1 MKRVFRQIVLS
12 AAGCFAVSLSAGN
25 LLPEDLEFTAPGR
38 ETTGAE
44 IQKSDGAFFFSD
56 TSGGRI
62 GNAGSVFK
70 LVLDRNSKAVKR
82 INAVLAKPA
91 DSIPVEFAVAFDLE
105 ERARASRFV
114 SADFRLIMNGPNVP
128 VREAMAYPL
137 NLKELNFA
145 PGRTL
150 ILNGENTPVLR
161 FAVTPSGGRHKVDS
175 LELLFGIR
183 ADTGSTPERWR
194 IGNFSLTELGPLPG
208 GKSAKNVIF
217 SEFAPS
223 AVLRTALAEQGFRE
237 ERKDSGEK
245 EKLVFLSGRFDQER
259 NVKQYLEAVKNG
271 GTVVVDFRI
280 PSNVRREMAE
290 MLPVNPWSVKRIE
303 LRRPSDAVVGF
314 PGSGLDV
321 SAPLILGMPL
331 DLHLPG
337 SPMENSMN
345 RYLWKEY
352 EKSLCN
358 TDWKILLT
366 TRAGIPVLVS
376 GKVGMADVYVFGGDF
391 SDSAFVS
398 SPGYPEFCRK
408 FAAILAARTDSLK
421 LDSDL
426 SSLKIEIPEVQE
438 KGLRLTVKN
447 AGNAPVAALL
457 SCQVSNWER
466 EILNRS
472 LIPVRLKAGE
482 MKSIPIAER
491 GAFKGDSRIRE
502 MGSSIPYRRIRAGLL
517 GADRMKVWSETRGI
531 VFTGGKLSLT
541 ISENSTFWPDRS
553 SMPQTDG
560 EYDGSFAS
568 RYVLPAGT
576 EPELTVTIGNR
587 FANIAPL
594 AHAADLKWKENPTAE
609 GLNDLS
615 LSRADARKRG
625 VYQGGWGARAGAEQE
640 VALTWK
646 MPVTIA
652 GIGIEGYGRYRR
664 EDRLNP
670 TAFSFFDDGG
680 RLLLRGN
687 AAEFRENGSTYYS
700 RWAGRFPAA
709 TLRLIR
715 MKITAQTK
723 NRANLNLGGTN
734 CVMKELEVFGW
745 PGAKQEEQVSG
756 MLEVTMHDLLKDIR
770 KKVFSGEVAVAAYSG
785 REIALKLPSKTS
797 SGPVRY
803 EIVFRPRNGAEIHSH
818 YDVLYQEPGHSSI
831 TDKKSLGPYQ
841 PGLLC
846 SPGWY
851 NFDSFGRGML
861 DWTRGWGGPHDKIWA
876 LVHGLMETGS
886 GNTYAP
892 DRMFTTNTR
901 NSHYTN
907 PWRYLPDGSYGWDLT
922 AAKILEE
929 AENRYRNL
937 KHVHVGA
944 SDRWNGI
951 PIGKSYGWDLFVR
964 FDEYLRK
971 EKGKG
976 LEGRSFRQIANEIN
990 TKYADVWQ
998 KWQLNHYADRLLK
1011 TQKMFR
1017 EHGLGFSLE
1026 THGSFPLAG
1035 NELGEKIGKT
1045 HLGVGTDLFWE
1056 LRNQDLYWSLG
1067 TRFSVVAANPDLR
1080 SGLYKQWGWIN
1091 SESNAFWFANNASV
1105 EPARRQWY
1113 STYFAGRVDSH
1124 GVFRPY
1130 HVYGYAVQGG
1140 ISTKFYRHEIANA
1153 ARTLN
1158 FTAYIRPEKAAGF
1171 GLVVSWN
1178 SHENRMSPKAGT
1190 MGCGLYASGGF
1201 ENQLESRMGHL
1212 YERMVKNGLPI
1223 GFVTSSH
1230 ALEQWNGRNPLLILD
1245 ATDWTPKEV
1254 NRLQSLRKSGTPLAA
1269 FAGDNRSPEAFQ
1281 FWTEGAERRKIAGM
1295 EVFVRPGDGK
1305 NTAPVLFCPWKAEEM
1320 PSGCLRELARLLM
1333 RETGLLLDSSSGMPV
1348 TPFISQK
1355 ALFFAFGTQADA
1367 NRVETVTVNPAA
1379 FDPALRGKR
1388 IRFIDMDTFE
1398 ILNAAE
1404 NRDGTFTFQLSAG
1417 AVSGRLVMVKEVE
1430 R

>member
-1 MKRVFRQIVLS
+1 MKPVFRQ
-12 AAGCFAVSLSAGN
+12 FAFSFLFCLTFSLPAEN
-25 LLPEDLEFTAPGR
+25 LLPEYMDFTAPGR
-38 ETTGAE
+38 EVTGAE
-44 IQKSDGAFFFSD
+44 LEKSAVGFLFSD
-56 TSGGRI
+56 TSGGKI

-70 LVLDRNSKAVKR
+70 MVLDRNSKAVKR
-82 INAVLAKPA
+82 INAVLAKSA
-91 DSIPVEFAVAFDLE
+91 NSVPVEFAVAFDLE
-105 ERARASRFV
+105 EIARASRFV
-114 SADFRLIMNGPNVP
+114 SADFRLMMNGPNAP
-128 VREAMAYPL
+128 LREVLAYPL

-150 ILNGENTPVLR
+150 VLNGGNTPVLR
-161 FAVTPSGGRHKVDS
+161 FAVLPSGGRNKVDS
-175 LELLFGIR
+175 LEFLFGIR

-194 IGNFSLTELGPLPG
+194 IGNFSLTELGPVPG
-208 GKSAKNVIF
+208 GKGGKKVIF

-223 AVLRTALAEQGFRE
+223 GVLRSALAEQGFRE
-237 ERKDSGEK
+237 SRRNSGEK
-245 EKLVFLSGRFDQER
+245 ADLVFLSGRFDQER
-259 NVKQYLEAVKNG
+259 NAKRYLEALQNSG
-271 GTVVVDFRI
+271 AVVVDFRV
-280 PSNVRREMAE
+280 PSNVRREMADL
-290 MLPVNPWSVKRIE
+290 LPVNPWSVKRRE

-314 PGSGLDV
+314 PGSALAV
-321 SAPLILGMPL
+321 SAPLILGMPM

-376 GKVGMADVYVFGGDF
+376 GKVGKAVVYVFGGDF

-398 SPGYPEFCRK
+398 SPGYSEFCRK
-408 FAAILAARTDSLK
+408 FASMLAEQEDPMK
-421 LDSDL
+421 VDGDL
-426 SSLKIEIPEVQE
+426 SSLKMVIPQVQE
-438 KGLRLTVKN
+438 KGLCVTVRN
-447 AGNAPVAALL
+447 TGNAAVSALL

-466 EILNRS
+466 EILNRCT
-472 LIPVRLKAGE
+472 LP
-482 MKSIPIAER
+482 
-491 GAFKGDSRIRE
+491 E

-517 GADRMKVWSETRGI
+517 GADRTKVWAETQEI
-531 VFTGGKLSLT
+531 VFTGRELRLE
-541 ISENSTFWPDRS
+541 ISENASFWPDRS
-553 SMPQTDG
+553 TMPQTDG

-576 EPELTVTIGNR
+576 EPELTVTVCNR
-587 FANIAPL
+587 FSNIAPL
-594 AHAADLKWKENPTAE
+594 AQAADLKWKENPTAE

-625 VYQGGWGARAGAEQE
+625 IYQGGWGARTGADQE
-640 VALTWK
+640 LSLRWK

-670 TAFSFFDDGG
+670 TAFSFFGKDT
-680 RLLLRGN
+680 RPLLRGN
-687 AAEFRENGSTYYS
+687 ASEFRENGSTYYS
-700 RWAGRFPAA
+700 RWAGRFPAV
-709 TLRLIR
+709 TVHSIR
-715 MKITAQTK
+715 MEIAAQMK

-734 CVMKELEVFGW
+734 CAMKELEVFGW
-745 PGAKQEEQVSG
+745 PGAKHGENVSG
-756 MLEVTMHDLLKDIR
+756 TFEIIMHDLLKDFR
-770 KKVFSGEVAVAAYSG
+770 KTVFSKEIAVAVYSKT
-785 REIALKLPSKTS
+785 AVAVKLPSKRS
-797 SGPVRY
+797 FGPVRY
-803 EIVFRPRNGAEIHSH
+803 EIVFRPEKGAEIRSH

-831 TDKKSLGPYQ
+831 TDKKSFGPYQ

-861 DWTRGWGGPHDKIWA
+861 NWTRGWGGPHDKIWA

-929 AENRYRNL
+929 AEHRYKGL

-951 PIGKSYGWDLFVR
+951 PIGKSYGWDLFIR

-971 EKGKG
+971 KNGKG
-976 LEGRSFRQIANEIN
+976 LKGRSFRQIADEIN

-998 KWQLNHYADRLLK
+998 KWQLNHYADRLLM

-1080 SGLYKQWGWIN
+1080 SGLYKQWGWVN

-1124 GVFRPY
+1124 GMFHPY

-1158 FTAYIRPEKAAGF
+1158 FTAYIRPEKTAGF
-1171 GLVVSWN
+1171 GLAVSWN

-1201 ENQLESRMGHL
+1201 ENQLEARMGHL
-1212 YERMVKNGLPI
+1212 YERMVKNGLPV

-1230 ALEQWNGRNPLLILD
+1230 ALEQWKGRNPLLILD
-1245 ATDWTPKEV
+1245 ATDWTPKELE
-1254 NRLQSLRKSGTPLAA
+1254 RLHFLRKNGTPLVA
-1269 FAGDNRSPEAFQ
+1269 FAGDNRSNEAFP
-1281 FWTEGAERRKIAGM
+1281 FWTDGADQRNLAGM
-1295 EVFVRPGDGK
+1295 KVFVRSGNG
-1305 NTAPVLFCPWKAEEM
+1305 NAAPAVFCPWKAEEL
-1320 PSGCLRELARLLM
+1320 PAGCLLELAGLLM
-1333 RETGLLLDSSSGMPV
+1333 RETGLLVNSSSGMAV
-1348 TPFISQK
+1348 TPFLSQD

-1367 NRVETVTVNPAA
+1367 NRMETVTVYPAA

-1388 IRFIDMDTFE
+1388 VRLIDMDAFE
-1398 ILNAAE
+1398 ILKATKN
-1404 NRDGTFTFQLSAG
+1404 NDGSFTFRLPTEH
-1417 AVSGRLVMVKEVE
+1417 VSGRLVMVKEVE
-1430 R
+1430 K

>member
-1 MKRVFRQIVLS
+1 M
-12 AAGCFAVSLSAGN
+12 CFAVSLSAEN
-25 LLPEDLEFTAPGR
+25 LLPERMNFTAPGR
-38 ETTGAE
+38 DTTGAE
-44 IQKSDGAFFFSD
+44 IQKSDRDFFFSD

-70 LVLDRNSKAVKR
+70 LILDRNSKAVKR
-82 INAVLAKPA
+82 INAVLAK
-91 DSIPVEFAVAFDLE
+91 SVNSVPVEFAVAFNLE
-105 ERARASRFV
+105 EIARASRFV
-114 SADFRLIMNGPNVP
+114 SADFRLIMNGPNAP
-128 VREAMAYPL
+128 VREPMAYPL
-137 NLKELNFA
+137 NLKDLNFA

-161 FAVTPSGGRHKVDS
+161 FVVSPSGGRHRIDS
-175 LELLFGIR
+175 LEFLFGIR

-194 IGNFSLTELGPLPG
+194 IGNFSLTELGPISGTKG
-208 GKSAKNVIF
+208 GKKVFF

-223 AVLRTALAEQGFRE
+223 GVLRSVLAEQGFRE
-237 ERKDSGEK
+237 ERSASAEDAD
-245 EKLVFLSGRFDQER
+245 LVFLSGRFDQEGNAKR
-259 NVKQYLEAVKNG
+259 YLDVLKNG

-290 MLPVNPWSVKRIE
+290 LLPVNPWSVKRSE
-303 LRRPSDAVVGF
+303 LRRPSDAVTGF
-314 PGSGLDV
+314 PESGFSV
-321 SAPLILGMPL
+321 SGPLVLGMPL

-352 EKSLCN
+352 EKSLCS

-366 TRAGIPVLVS
+366 TRAGIPVLIS
-376 GKVGMADVYVFGGDF
+376 GRIGKAVVYVFGGDF

-408 FAAILAARTDSLK
+408 FVLLLADRTASVK
-421 LDSDL
+421 ADSDL
-426 SSLKIEIPEVQE
+426 SSLKIEIPQIQE
-438 KGLRLTVKN
+438 NGLFVTVKN
-447 AGNAPVAALL
+447 TGNVPVSALL
-457 SCQVSNWER
+457 SYQVSNWER
-466 EILNRS
+466 EILNRAAIS
-472 LIPVRLKAGE
+472 VCLKGGETKKIPLV
-482 MKSIPIAER
+482 ER
-491 GAFKGDSRIRE
+491 GVFKGDSRIRE
-502 MGSSIPYRRIRAGLL
+502 EGAVIPYLRVRAGLL
-517 GADRMKVWSETRGI
+517 GADRWKVWSETRGT
-531 VFTGGKLSLT
+531 VFSGKVLRLEV
-541 ISENSTFWPDRS
+541 SENSSFWPDRA

-568 RYVLPAGT
+568 RYVLPVGT
-576 EPELTVTIGNR
+576 EPELTVSVGNR

-594 AHAADLKWKENPTAE
+594 AQAFDLKWKENPTAE

-625 VYQGGWGARAGAEQE
+625 VYQGGWGAKTGTEQE
-640 VALTWK
+640 LSLRWK

-670 TAFSFFDDGG
+670 TSFSFFDAEG
-680 RLLLRGN
+680 RLLLRES

-700 RWAGRFPAA
+700 RWAGYCSPA
-709 TLRLIR
+709 TTQSLR
-715 MKITAQTK
+715 MKISAQTK

-734 CVMKELEVFGW
+734 CAMKELEVFGW
-745 PGAKQEEQVSG
+745 PGTKHGENVSG
-756 MLEVTMHDLLKDIR
+756 TLEITMHDLLKGFR
-770 KKVFSGEVAVAAYSG
+770 KTVFSKEIAVAVYS
-785 REIALKLPSKTS
+785 RTAVALKLPSKQS
-797 SGPVRY
+797 FGPVSY
-803 EIVFRPRNGAEIHSH
+803 EIVFRPRNGEEIRSR

-831 TDKKSLGPYQ
+831 MDKKSLGPYQ

-861 DWTRGWGGPHDKIWA
+861 NWTRGWGGPHDKIWA
-876 LVHGLMETGS
+876 LVHGLMETGA

-929 AENRYRNL
+929 AETRYKNL

-951 PIGKSYGWDLFVR
+951 PIGKSYGWDLFIR
-964 FDEYLRK
+964 FDEYLK
-971 EKGKG
+971 KKNGKG
-976 LEGRSFRQIANEIN
+976 LKGRSFRQIADEIN
-990 TKYADVWQ
+990 TNYADVWQ
-998 KWQLNHYADRLLK
+998 KWQLNHYADQLLK

-1017 EHGLGFSLE
+1017 DHGLGFSLE

-1067 TRFSVVAANPDLR
+1067 TRFSIVAANPDLR
-1080 SGLYKQWGWIN
+1080 SGLYKQWGWVN
-1091 SESNAFWFANNASV
+1091 SESNAFWFSNNASV

-1113 STYFAGRVDSH
+1113 STYFVGRIDSGGNFH
-1124 GVFRPY
+1124 PY

-1158 FTAYIRPEKAAGF
+1158 FTAYVRPEKAAGF
-1171 GLVVSWN
+1171 GLAVSWN

-1190 MGCGLYASGGF
+1190 MGCGLYAAGGF

-1212 YERMVKNGLPI
+1212 YERMVKNGLPV

-1230 ALEQWNGRNPLLILD
+1230 ALEKWNGTNPLLILD
-1245 ATDWTPKEV
+1245 ATDWTPKELE
-1254 NRLQSLRKSGTPLAA
+1254 RLHFLRNNGTALVA
-1269 FAGDNRSPEAFQ
+1269 FAGDNRSKEAFQ
-1281 FWTEGAERRKIAGM
+1281 LWTDGADQRIIAGM
-1295 EVFVRPGDGK
+1295 KVFVRSGNG
-1305 NTAPVLFCPWKAEEM
+1305 NAAPFVFCPWKAEEL
-1320 PSGCLRELARLLM
+1320 PAGSLLELAGLLM
-1333 RETGLLLDSSSGMPV
+1333 RETGLHVNTSSGMAV
-1348 TPFISQK
+1348 TPFLSQN
-1355 ALFFAFGTQADA
+1355 ALFLAFGTQSDV
-1367 NRVETVTVNPAA
+1367 NRMEMVTVNPVA
-1379 FDPALRGKR
+1379 FLPELQGREL
-1388 IRFIDMDTFE
+1388 RFIDMDTFQT
-1398 ILNAAE
+1398 LNAVK
-1404 NRDGTFTFQLSAG
+1404 NKDGFFTFRLPTASA
-1417 AVSGRLVMVKEVE
+1417 SGRLVMVKEVQK
-1430 R
+1430 

>member
-1 MKRVFRQIVLS
+1 MKKEFRKII
-12 AAGCFAVSLSAGN
+12 FPAVMCLAFSLSAGN
-25 LLPEDLEFTAPGR
+25 LLPERLDFTVPGR
-38 ETTGAE
+38 ETTGGE
-44 IQKSDGAFFFSD
+44 LEVVGRSFLCSD

-70 LVLDRNSKAVKR
+70 FVQDRNSQAVKR
-82 INAVLAKPA
+82 INAVLAKPVSA
-91 DSIPVEFAVAFDLE
+91 APVEFSIGFDLE
-105 ERARASRFV
+105 EIARASRFV
-114 SADFRLIMNGPNVP
+114 SADFRLIMNGPAVP
-128 VREAMAYPL
+128 VREVMAYPL
-137 NLKELNFA
+137 NLKDLNFA

-150 ILNGENTPVLR
+150 ILDGENTPVLR
-161 FAVTPSGGRHKVDS
+161 FVVSPSGGRNKIDS
-175 LELLFGIR
+175 LEFLFGIR

-194 IGNFSLTELGPLPG
+194 IGNFSLKELGPIPGAKG
-208 GKSAKNVIF
+208 GKNVFF

-223 AVLRTALAEQGFRE
+223 GVLRSVLAEQGFRE
-237 ERKDSGEK
+237 VRNGSAEK
-245 EKLVFLSGRFDQER
+245 ADLVFLSGRFDQEQNAKR
-259 NVKQYLEAVKNG
+259 YLDALKNG
-271 GTVVVDFRI
+271 GIVVVDFRI
-280 PSNVRREMAE
+280 PSNVRSEMAE
-290 MLPVNPWSVKRIE
+290 LLPVNPWSVKRIE

-345 RYLWKEY
+345 RYLWKGY

-376 GKVGMADVYVFGGDF
+376 GKVGKAVVYVFGGDF

-398 SPGYPEFCRK
+398 SPGYSEFCRK

-426 SSLKIEIPEVQE
+426 SFLKIEIPQVQGKE
-438 KGLRLTVKN
+438 LCVKVRNTGDMSLT
-447 AGNAPVAALL
+447 ALL
-457 SCQVSNWER
+457 SYQVSNWER
-466 EILNRS
+466 EILNCS

-491 GAFKGDSRIRE
+491 GAFKGDTRIRE

-517 GADRMKVWSETRGI
+517 GSDQMKVWSETNGLA
-531 VFTGGKLSLT
+531 FTGGELSLT
-541 ISENSTFWPDRS
+541 ISENSAFWPDRS
-553 SMPQTDG
+553 AMPQTDG

-576 EPELTVTIGNR
+576 EPELTVTVGNR

-594 AHAADLKWKENPTAE
+594 AQSADLKWKENPTAE

-652 GIGIEGYGRYRR
+652 RIAIEGYGSYRR

-680 RLLLRGN
+680 RLLLREN
-687 AAEFRENGSTYYS
+687 AAEFQENGSTYYS
-700 RWAGRFPAA
+700 RWAGSFPAIV
-709 TLRLIR
+709 LRSIR
-715 MKITAQTK
+715 MEITAQTK

-745 PGAKQEEQVSG
+745 PGVKGGEEVSG
-756 MLEVTMHDLLKDIR
+756 VLEVTMHDLLKDAR
-770 KKVFSGEVAVAAYSG
+770 KKVFSKEITVVPYSG
-785 REIALKLPSKTS
+785 IETVVKLPARKSF
-797 SGPVRY
+797 GPVRY
-803 EIVFRPRNGAEIHSH
+803 DIVFQPRNGMAVSSH
-818 YDVLYQEPGHSSI
+818 YDVLYQEPGHSFI
-831 TDKKSLGPYQ
+831 VDKKSLGPYQ

-876 LVHGLMETGS
+876 LVHGLMETDA
-886 GNTYAP
+886 GNAYAP

-922 AAKILEE
+922 AVKILEE
-929 AENRYRNL
+929 AEKRYRNL

-951 PIGKSYGWDLFVR
+951 PIGKSYGWDLFIR

-990 TKYADVWQ
+990 MKYADVWQ
-998 KWQLNHYADRLLK
+998 KWQLSHYADQLLK
-1011 TQKMFR
+1011 TQKMFQ

-1035 NELGEKIGKT
+1035 NELGEKIGRT

-1067 TRFSVVAANPDLR
+1067 TRFSIVAANPDLR

-1091 SESNAFWFANNASV
+1091 SESNAFWFSNNASV

-1113 STYFAGRVDSH
+1113 STYFVGRVDSH
-1124 GVFRPY
+1124 GDFHPY

-1140 ISTKFYRHEIANA
+1140 ISTKFFRHEIANA

-1158 FTAYIRPEKAAGF
+1158 FTAYIRPEKAVGF

-1178 SHENRMSPKAGT
+1178 SHENRMCPKAGM

-1212 YERMVKNGLPI
+1212 YERMVKNGLPV

-1230 ALEQWNGRNPLLILD
+1230 ALEKWNGRNPLLILD
-1245 ATDWTPKEV
+1245 ATDWTRKELE
-1254 NRLQSLRKSGTPLAA
+1254 RLQKLQNSGTPLIA
-1269 FAGDNRSPEAFQ
+1269 FAGDNRSPEAFL

-1295 EVFVRPGDGK
+1295 EMFVRPGEG
-1305 NTAPVLFCPWKAEEM
+1305 NAAPVVFCPLNAQEL
-1320 PSGCLRELARLLM
+1320 PAGSLREVARMLM
-1333 RETGLLLDSSSGMPV
+1333 RETGLRLDSASGMTV
-1348 TPFISQK
+1348 TPFISQD
-1355 ALFFAFGTQADA
+1355 ALFFAFGTQSDT
-1367 NRVETVTVNPAA
+1367 NRMETVTVDPSA
-1379 FDPALRGKR
+1379 FLPELKEKQV
-1388 IRFIDMDTFE
+1388 RFLDMDTFE
-1398 ILNAAE
+1398 ILNAGK
-1404 NRDGTFTFQLSAG
+1404 NKDGTFTFQLPVG

-1430 R
+1430 E